1 MMPTVAQQDGH
12 PASPFR
18 SGEPALAVTIHPDAY
33 PLKWDTGTKLVT
45 FISHYAGFFF
55 DSPPPDGAY
64 NYLNREEVEDAINY
78 ILLELIENAM
88 KFNTAGDIEVGI
100 IIRERE
106 LCFIVGNQIEPD
118 DVSKLEAI
126 FQEIHSDDPGEL
138 LVRRI
143 EENAANPDSYESGLG
158 FLTIMSD
165 YGARLGWSF
174 QRGVHP
180 EHVRLTIMTRFPV
193 YRSGA

>member
-1 MMPTVAQQDGH
+1 MPTVLQQEGTPVRQH
-12 PASPFR
+12 R
-18 SGEPALAVTIHPDAY
+18 CGEPALAVTIHPDVY
-33 PLKWDTGTKLVT
+33 PLKWESGSKLVT
-45 FISHYAGFFF
+45 FISHYAGLFF
-55 DSPPPDGAY
+55 DSPPPDGAS

-88 KFNTAGDIEVGI
+88 KFNIAGDIDVGVV
-100 IIRERE
+100 IRERE
-106 LCFIVGNQIEPD
+106 LCFIVGNQIEPA
-118 DVSKLEAI
+118 DVGKVESI
-126 FQEIHSDDPGEL
+126 FKELHSDDPGEL

-143 EENAANPDSYESGLG
+143 EENAANPDSYDSGLG

-174 QRGVHP
+174 HQCTPPDR
-180 EHVRLTIMTRFPV
+180 VRLTIMTRFPV